1 MDAITNPNPA
11 NYITSGLGFG
21 TERRDVERGRASLG
35 ATAIMDSEFGR
46 IKIRERKTWSAVR
59 ESYACRKIII
69 SEDRAH
75 HKWSALASARAP
87 LSASLLLC

>member
-21 TERRDVERGRASLG
+21 TERRDVEGGRASLG

-59 ESYACRKIII
+59 ELRVSKNHNFR
-69 SEDRAH
+69 RP
-75 HKWSALASARAP
+75 RP
-87 LSASLLLC
+87 P